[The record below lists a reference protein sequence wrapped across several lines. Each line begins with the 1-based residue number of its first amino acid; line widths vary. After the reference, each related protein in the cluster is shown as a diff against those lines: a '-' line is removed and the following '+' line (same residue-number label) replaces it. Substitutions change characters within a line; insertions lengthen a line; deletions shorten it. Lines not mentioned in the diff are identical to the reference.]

1 MSSTSRPYRRHPGLN
16 FGNTDPETHAAAESL
31 LFGFWIFL
39 MSDLVLFALLFATY
53 AAMSQSGTAGGPTPH
68 SLFDLKNPFIE
79 TSCLL
84 VSSFTFGLA
93 ILSLKYSQN
102 RLRLTSWLVITLILG
117 ATFVGF
123 ETSDFLKYVG
133 AGHGPQRSGFLS
145 AFFALVATHGIHV
158 TSGLIW
164 IVVML
169 VQIFVFGLNQ
179 QVKTRLM
186 RLAIFWHMLDIVWI
200 GIFTFVYLYGVAA

>member
-16 FGNTDPETHAAAESL
+16 FGSLDPETHEVAESL

-53 AAMSQSGTAGGPTPH
+53 AAASQSGTAGGPTPH
-68 SLFDLKNPFIE
+68 SLFELKNPFIE

-102 RLRLTSWLVITLILG
+102 RLRLVLWLLLTFALG

-123 ETSDFLKYVG
+123 ELSDFIKYIG
-133 AGHGPQRSGFLS
+133 EGHGPQRSGFLS
-145 AFFALVATHGIHV
+145 AFFLLVGTHGVHV

-164 IVVML
+164 IAVML
-169 VQIFVFGLNQ
+169 VQVFVFGLNQ
-179 QVKTRLM
+179 QVKTRVM
-186 RLAIFWHMLDIVWI
+186 RLAIFWHMLDVVWI
-200 GIFTFVYLYGVAA
+200 GIFTFVYLYGAA